1 MGVLRDKRKWT
12 TKAAYSKLVLINML
26 FYDFYNVANA
36 ESLCKCSILK
46 SLVTGTIYFL
56 LHAAGTLK
64 FQYIFFV

>member
-1 MGVLRDKRKWT
+1 ML
-12 TKAAYSKLVLINML
+12 L

-36 ESLCKCSILK
+36 ESFCKFSILK

-64 FQYIFFV
+64 FQYIFFVQVKQFTNKGRLHQAYLK